1 MTVESTKTSNKL
13 HQ

>member
-1 MTVESTKTSNKL
+1 MTVESTKTSNNL